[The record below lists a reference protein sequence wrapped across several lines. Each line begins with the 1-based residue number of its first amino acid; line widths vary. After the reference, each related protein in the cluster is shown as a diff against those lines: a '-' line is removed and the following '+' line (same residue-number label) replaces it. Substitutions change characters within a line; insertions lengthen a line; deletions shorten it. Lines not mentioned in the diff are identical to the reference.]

1 MDKPLIQ
8 IENLSKT
15 FSPGFPVLKNLNF
28 TLPQNQMIGLVGPDG
43 AGKTTLLRLI
53 AALLLPTTGKIEVLG
68 ADTLLDADKIHS
80 FSSYMPQRFGLYE
93 DLTVQQNLELYAELK
108 GLPREL
114 RKETFE
120 KLFSFTGLAP
130 FSSRLA
136 GNLSGGMKQKLGLAC
151 ALINKPQFL
160 ILDEPSVG
168 VDPLSRIELW
178 KMVQSLLAEGVS
190 VLWSTTYLDE
200 AEKCD
205 RIVLLNGGELFYEGV
220 PKNLTQRVDGR
231 VFRVE
236 DISLQRREHLAVL
249 ENREDVV
256 DALIQG
262 SDIRVVAKEKAF
274 DQGTATTSRLEDAF
288 IDLLGG
294 KTKGESALSKAAPRS
309 LGEREEMVV
318 AKGLV
323 KRFGSF
329 TAVDR
334 VSFSVHRGEIFGLLG
349 PNGAGKSTT
358 FKMLCGL
365 LNPTEG
371 SAEVDG
377 FDLQKA
383 SIEARSKIGY
393 MAQKFSLYGNLTVL
407 QNMEFFSRIYS
418 IEGTAKE
425 KLTLFGL
432 DSYQNITAESL
443 PLGYKQRLGLAVA
456 VAHWPEV
463 LFLDEPTS
471 GMDPVSRRQFW
482 SEMNELVRKGKT
494 ILVSTHFMDE
504 AENCDRIGLIYKGMM
519 IHLDTPSKLKEIART
534 KENQNPTLENA
545 FIELIRGYDAK
556 HE

>member
-1 MDKPLIQ
+1 MNNSLIQ
-8 IENLSKT
+8 IENLTKT

-43 AGKTTLLRLI
+43 AGKTTLIRLI
-53 AALLLPTTGKIEVLG
+53 ASLLLPTTGTIQVLG
-68 ADTLLDADKIHS
+68 SDTVLDAEKIHS

-93 DLTVQQNLELYAELK
+93 DLTVQQNLNLYADLK
-108 GLPREL
+108 GLEKEL
-114 RKETFE
+114 RQETFE
-120 KLFSFTGLAP
+120 KLFFFTGLAP
-130 FSSRLA
+130 FSDRLA
-136 GNLSGGMKQKLGLAC
+136 GHLSGGMKQKLGLAC
-151 ALINKPQFL
+151 ALINKPKFL

-178 KMVQSLLAEGVS
+178 KMVQSLLGEGVS

-205 RIVLLNGGELFYEGV
+205 RILLLNGGELLYEGA
-220 PKNLTQRVDGR
+220 PIQLTKKVDGR
-231 VFRVE
+231 VFLIE
-236 DISLQRREHLAVL
+236 DFSAERREHLTVL

-262 SDIRVVAKEKAF
+262 SDIRVVAKEKTF
-274 DQGTATTSRLEDAF
+274 DQGKVTGSRLEDAF

-294 KTKGESALSKAAPRS
+294 KPKGESALSKASPLSKGDRD
-309 LGEREEMVV
+309 EMVA

-329 TAVDR
+329 TAVNGI
-334 VSFSVHRGEIFGLLG
+334 SFSVRRGEIFGLLG

-365 LNPTEG
+365 LKPSEG
-371 SAEVDG
+371 SAQVAG
-377 FDLQKA
+377 FDLQQA
-383 SIEARSKIGY
+383 SIKARSEIGY
-393 MAQKFSLYGNLTVL
+393 MAQKFSLYANLTVR

-418 IEGTAKE
+418 IQGSIEE
-425 KLTLFGL
+425 KLNLFGL
-432 DSYQNITAESL
+432 DLYKDRTAESL
-443 PLGYKQRLGLAVA
+443 PLGYKQRLALAVA

-471 GMDPVSRRQFW
+471 GMDPISRRQFW
-482 SEMNELVRKGKT
+482 SQMNELVRKGKT

-504 AENCDRIGLIYKGMM
+504 AENCDRIALIYKGLM
-519 IHLDTPSKLKEIART
+519 IHLDTPDQLKEIAKT
-534 KENQNPTLENA
+534 KENQNPTLEDA

-556 HE
+556 NQ